1 MADKTVNEGLLD
13 TVKELKETNKRMQM
27 ASDALALNSQVG
39 KKIGDAVKDN
49 AKKSTEGLNAFVGQ
63 LEQMPVFGAISG
75 IGKALA
81 GSALNAVMEKRRL
94 AKEDALIAKQL
105 GISKEDVAQQRKK
118 QELLKAEQANAEK
131 LLDVAKALGYVADD
145 FKIAKGDKGGLNDAA
160 AIEARREASRNEDK
174 RNQGLINAV
183 NGIDVG
189 GEKDKDDKPSWLS
202 LLTGGLGTFA
212 ASLHAMPEKILK
224 GVFTLGK
231 TILGGLVKL
240 GTTLIMG
247 LGRRLG
253 RLGRSFG
260 RGLRNLP
267 KAMGKLPAF
276 AKSIAGKTVGGLRAA
291 GGAVTK
297 GASAAG
303 GLVKGG
309 LKAAAGALR
318 FAGPI
323 GLAVTAGMG
332 LFDGISA
339 GIEEFKKSGKVGA
352 AVKEGF
358 AGTLSGLTFGLVSQ
372 ESISKGFDAI
382 GDFAVKTVDGLKN
395 AASAGF
401 DKAKELT
408 NLGVAKFEELTGLT
422 VPTNLTEVKDAVGK
436 GLTAAAEGFNNLTG
450 LSIPTNLTELKDG
463 LKGTFDSIGS
473 SFTSLTGIEVPTFDD
488 LQTKVSDFANNMKNK
503 IADGWASI
511 TETAGGWWD
520 KAKQAVG
527 LGGEAENMNAME
539 IRKEIQAAEDRI
551 ARSESGENVYY
562 GRDSKGIEKDQAKIA
577 ELNKKMQLSLAAAE
591 DGGEMDTS
599 GIPLDA
605 YPLELRDGGNGK
617 YYYYRRLG
625 PGRYTIANDQAKA
638 AQQYQLAVSNSGG
651 MKRLEAMGNA
661 TSENQE
667 LQRKQQGSAT
677 IVNAPN
683 NSSTN
688 VQSGGGGGATVPIP
702 VSDNSSARMAAAA
715 NDF

>member
-1 MADKTVNEGLLD
+1 MADKTVNQGLID
-13 TVKELKETNKRMQM
+13 TVKELKETNKRMAA
-27 ASDALALNSQVG
+27 ASDALAMNSKVG

-49 AKKSTEGLNAFVGQ
+49 AKKSTEGLNSFIGQ
-63 LEQMPVFGAISG
+63 LESMPVFGAISG

-105 GISKEDVAQQRKK
+105 GITKEQVAERRKT
-118 QELLKAEQANAEK
+118 QELQKAEEANAAK
-131 LLDVAKALGYVADD
+131 LMDVAKALGYAAEELQVDRGNVSVKPSAADT
-145 FKIAKGDKGGLNDAA
+145 
-160 AIEARREASRNEDK
+160 EARREEARAQDE

-183 NGIDVG
+183 KGIDVG
-189 GEKDKDDKPSWLS
+189 SEDKDDKPSWLS

-212 ASLHAMPEKILK
+212 ASLHALP
-224 GVFTLGK
+224 GK
-231 TILGGLVKL
+231 ILGGLVTLGKTMLGGLIKL

-247 LGRRLG
+247 LGNRLG

-276 AKSIAGKTVGGLRAA
+276 AKSV
-291 GGAVTK
+291 GGAVTR

-309 LKAAAGALR
+309 LRAATGALR

-450 LSIPTNLTELKDG
+450 LNIPTNLTELKDG
-463 LKGTFDSIGS
+463 LKGTFDSIGN

-503 IADGWASI
+503 ISEGWASI
-511 TETAGGWWD
+511 TSTVGGWWD
-520 KAKQAVG
+520 KAKSAVG
-527 LGGEAENMNAME
+527 LGDEAENMNAME

-591 DGGEMDTS
+591 DGGTMDTS
-599 GIPLDA
+599 GIPMDA

-617 YYYYRRLG
+617 YYFYRRLG
-625 PGRYTIANDQAKA
+625 QGNYRIADDQKKA
-638 AQQYQLAVSNSGG
+638 EQQYNLAMQNSGG
-651 MKRLEAMGNA
+651 FKKLDAMGNA
-661 TSENQE
+661 TSENQS
-667 LQRKQQGSAT
+667 LQRQQQGSGT
-677 IVNAPN
+677 TVVNAPN

-688 VQSGGGGGATVPIP
+688 VQSGGGGGASVPIP

-715 NDF
+715 NEY